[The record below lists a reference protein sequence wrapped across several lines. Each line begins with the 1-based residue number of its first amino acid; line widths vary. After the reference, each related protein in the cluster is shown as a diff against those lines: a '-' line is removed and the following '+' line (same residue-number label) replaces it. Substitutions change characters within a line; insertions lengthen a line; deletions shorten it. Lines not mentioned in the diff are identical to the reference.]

1 MSSIVMSFSNVEC
14 RSLMSEVMPWIYFHR
29 SWIIFLARGPNTC
42 VLADQPLKFPHSA
55 DPQKWPQ
62 DLATRPPKNQLAIQD
77 RGRYIFPFVHN
88 KSHTF
93 SFAASAW
100 EYEKSSEIVSIING
114 ETKA

>member
-1 MSSIVMSFSNVEC
+1 
-14 RSLMSEVMPWIYFHR
+14 
-29 SWIIFLARGPNTC
+29 
-42 VLADQPLKFPHSA
+42 LKFPHSA

-100 EYEKSSEIVSIING
+100 EYEKSSEIVSGSAGNIAVGLDHRFAAERLLLPSAVGNP
-114 ETKA
+114 